1 METVKRKPRAHG
13 AIVKGHTIP
22 YGTLVGA
29 SAELHKAYYYHGYKE
44 DWMLPEIPCP
54 PYEDREC
61 HSPEEELF
69 KKELVERVEEV
80 LDTLTPRAKKVVCLR
95 YGIGLT
101 HDYTLEEIGTR
112 FDVTRERIRQIEAKA
127 VRDLKHPVRSNKLRE
142 VLGQRLMSDKRA
154 GKELEEQAAQVQ
166 WAKERNAAYQRD
178 MARAQFKVDQKLKE
192 KQREQELEE
201 MYKEDLRLRE
211 KWEDIKPMV
220 SDTAWVQHLKET
232 QPEMYQELRNVVTY
246 IWGYNADK
254 VWEMYAEKE
263 KIK

>member
-13 AIVKGHTIP
+13 AIVKGHSIP

-127 VRDLKHPVRSNKLRE
+127 VRDLKHPARAIKLRE
-142 VLGQRLMSDKRA
+142 MLGQRLSSDKRA
-154 GKELEEQAAQVQ
+154 GKELEAQAAQVQ
-166 WAKERNAAYQRD
+166 WAKERNAAQQRD
-178 MARAQFKVDQKLKE
+178 EARAQFKVTAKQRE

-211 KWEDIKPMV
+211 KWEEIKPMV
-220 SDTAWVQHLKET
+220 SDVDWIEHLKVEN
-232 QPEMYQELRNVVTY
+232 PEMYQELRNVVTY

-254 VWEMYAEKE
+254 VWEMYAEKGE
-263 KIK
+263 RK

>member
-1 METVKRKPRAHG
+1 M
-13 AIVKGHTIP
+13 AIANRPYGKTFKGHSIP

-61 HSPEEELF
+61 HSPEEDLF

-80 LDTLTPRAKKVVCLR
+80 LNTLTPRAKKVMCLR

-112 FDVTRERIRQIEAKA
+112 FDVTRERIRQIEMKA
-127 VRDLKHPVRSNKLRE
+127 VRDLKHPARSIKFRE
-142 VLGQRLMSDKRA
+142 MLGQHLASDKRA
-154 GKELEEQAAQVQ
+154 GKELQAQAAQVQ
-166 WAKERNAAYQRD
+166 WAKERNAAQQRD
-178 MARAQFKVDQKLKE
+178 EARAQFKVTARQRE

-211 KWEDIKPMV
+211 KWDELKPMV
-220 SDTAWVQHLKET
+220 SDVDWVKHLEKSD
-232 QPEMYQELRNVVTY
+232 PDMYQELKYLVGD
-246 IWGYNADK
+246 IWGTNAK
-254 VWEMYAEKE
+254 IVWEMYAEKE
-263 KIK
+263 KRK